1 MICLLNK
8 DSFVWIIQ
16 FTTRN
21 HLGSWLYEFL
31 DYKMDKGDDEWEDER
46 LSECPQL
53 DSNPYIGVIDEL
65 FKDIE
70 QDKIDDKSWDA

>member
-1 MICLLNK
+1 
-8 DSFVWIIQ
+8 
-16 FTTRN
+16 
-21 HLGSWLYEFL
+21 
-31 DYKMDKGDDEWEDER
+31 MDKGDDEWEDER

-53 DSNPYIGVIDEL
+53 DGNPYIGVIDEL